1 MRVKVLLFGVLA
13 AKSGQ
18 RRLHVDLPAG
28 ATVDNALDALC
39 ERLPDL
45 AAMRDRLAVAVDMAY
60 VRGDH
65 ILSEND
71 ELALIPPVSGG

>member
-1 MRVKVLLFGVLA
+1 MRIKVLLFGMLA
-13 AKSGQ
+13 AKVGE
-18 RRLHVDLPAG
+18 REMHVDVPAG
-28 ATVDNALDALC
+28 ANVDEAMDALA

-65 ILSEND
+65 PLSEND

>member
-13 AKSGQ
+13 AKCGE
-18 RRLHVDLPAG
+18 RELPVDLPAG
-28 ATVDNALDALC
+28 ATVENAMDVLC

-65 ILSEND
+65 VLTEND